1 MTIEDS
7 TNRYKLNRRGLMFIL
22 SSPSGAGKTT
32 ISRALVKNNDDLL
45 VSISATTRSRRAGES
60 GGQDYHFLDVDQFN
74 KMIESGEMLEHA
86 EVFGNYYG
94 TPRKP
99 VEKALNEGKDVI
111 FDIDWQGTQQ
121 LKQVAR
127 DDLVTLFILPP
138 CVEELEKR
146 LRLRAKDTRETEEQ
160 ILNRMSKASGEISRY
175 DAYDYILINDDI
187 DKSIKRA
194 QTILDAE
201 RQKRH
206 RMTGL
211 PDFVRDLQKEL

>member
-1 MTIEDS
+1 
-7 TNRYKLNRRGLMFIL
+7 MFIL

-45 VSISATTRSRRAGES
+45 VSISATTRTRRAGES

-74 KMIESGEMLEHA
+74 EMIKSGEMLEHA
-86 EVFGNYYG
+86 EVFGNLYG

-99 VEKALNEGKDVI
+99 VEKALSEGKDVI

-121 LKQVAR
+121 LRQVAR
-127 DDLVTLFILPP
+127 DDLVTVFILPP
-138 CVEELEKR
+138 SAQELEKR
-146 LRLRAKDTRETEEQ
+146 LRSRAKDTRETEEQ
-160 ILNRMSKASGEISRY
+160 IRNRMSKASGEISHY

-187 DKSIKRA
+187 DKSIERA

-211 PDFVRDLQKEL
+211 TNFVSDLKKTL